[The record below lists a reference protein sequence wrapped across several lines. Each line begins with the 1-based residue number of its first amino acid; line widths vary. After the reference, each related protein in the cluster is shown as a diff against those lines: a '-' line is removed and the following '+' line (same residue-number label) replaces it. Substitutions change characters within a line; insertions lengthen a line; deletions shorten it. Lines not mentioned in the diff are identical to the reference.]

1 MHFETD
7 TSCKLTNG
15 ILSTKKSGT
24 VYDSEE
30 VEEVSHSISMGI
42 KLYRQSTAR
51 NSKEIGGDQ
60 KD

>member
-30 VEEVSHSISMGI
+30 VKEVSHSISMGI
-42 KLYRQSTAR
+42 KLYRQSAC
-51 NSKEIGGDQ
+51 NSKEIGGYK